1 MNAFRRPCSVC
12 GELAQPGATR
22 CDKHATRPPSSCRVC
37 PRRAVPGEGFCAF
50 HLPTEADR
58 PHYRHAY
65 TKAQYQRN
73 RARRYKLAE
82 GRCEACGVTLSA
94 PWQCDHLIPLADG
107 GTNALENL
115 RVLCASC
122 HTEKTKRD
130 RERRRQT
137 WRKST

>member
-1 MNAFRRPCSVC
+1 MSPFARCCAVC
-12 GELAQPGATR
+12 GAQAAPGTNR
-22 CDKHATRPPSSCRVC
+22 CAKHAVQVPTSCRVC
-37 PRRAVPGEGFCAF
+37 PRRALPGERFCAA

-58 PHYRHAY
+58 LTREPYRHAY
-65 TKAQYQRN
+65 TKSNYQRN
-73 RARRYKLAE
+73 RKRRLARAE

-94 PWQCDHLIPLADG
+94 SCGWQCDHLIPLADG

-130 RERRRQT
+130 RERRRQ
-137 WRKST
+137 